1 MMVKR
6 SKPQGTS
13 HCSSD
18 LLKICV
24 KMGASW
30 SAQAFKETGH
40 QLSVK
45 EVTVYPE
52 KSDISDTGEWVL
64 NVKWKDEFAESN
76 QPEKLT
82 YDIEVLHTEQMRI
95 VHYEIIQVTP
105 NPAVPN
111 HWKWT
116 SSLPLQC
123 TSHSVRLRR
132 RDPHQTSNW
141 TPLYTYE
148 GEDLHVSATT
158 ALVYPYNQVF
168 LVGSNVTFCCILRTE
183 KVQSFSSPKFTI
195 RISNRT
201 FITKPVHFHT
211 PTESGGVDLP
221 CMDNG
226 STVFIG
232 YPPDDQNL
240 TCVTRDLS
248 SVDCHWEHGRKTHL
262 EGNKNTKYTLNG
274 RVCTFDRCVLR
285 ENNVTRWTLIARNPL
300 GVKTIT
306 DSADPKHRVWL
317 RAPRN
322 IQSRVLHAR
331 NATLQWSWNMENYTS
346 FPMTCQVE
354 LNGSIYNKTF
364 DGLGL
369 SSIVLEDLQPSANYT
384 AKVQCGSSKHFYRW
398 GDWSE
403 MTHISTK
410 EEIPEAVDIWMQYLE
425 QNTYI
430 VWKPLTKQQSHG
442 IITGYELTI
451 SDSKNNWRNTI
462 HRGLETPLCH
472 SLTSGNDK
480 GDQIITISASNSAG
494 LSPPSRITIPSYP
507 DNGVNIS
514 HINSSN
520 GGFTI
525 FWEESISSSC
535 GYVVDWFSTHSE
547 KRCAVN
553 WRKIPSGHLSTWIPS
568 EFFQPGVKYNISVYA
583 CTADAP
589 QLLQRREGYAIEQ
602 RPFEKV
608 QKLRIGKQEGRKLE
622 LFWDT
627 VPSGKEGGFIQ
638 GYRVVTI
645 RSDSNT
651 TINAKKTSERTVSL
665 TLDPGS
671 YIISVSAY
679 TSAGEGDNAT
689 LSFLVEKS
697 IYQMIAGT
705 VVGFSLVA
713 LVFIIISVVC
723 FRKRKWLKKILYP
736 DIPAPKLS
744 GEWTK
749 NGFYCSQ
756 LTEGYMKCE
765 IQEACNSEHLPTSQE
780 SGNSHALISHTS
792 RVYHACPFYQN
803 TSESPVAVSSSPAD
817 TPSNSLESS
826 LLWPGVE
833 KLSSIIENPTYNTTL
848 PESVDFLQIS
858 ELTLDSYLPA
868 PNFVHN
874 NSDVKNSLGYK
885 SQSS

>member
-1 MMVKR
+1 MEALVGIYTPRIFGAQIMSVW
-6 SKPQGTS
+6 
-13 HCSSD
+13 CLCA
-18 LLKICV
+18 LLLSLID
-24 KMGASW
+24 
-30 SAQAFKETGH
+30 QTEQDGH

-52 KSDISDTGEWVL
+52 KSDISDNGEWVL
-64 NVKWKDEFAESN
+64 NVKWRDEFAESN

-82 YDIEVLHTEQMRI
+82 YDIEVLRTEKMTT
-95 VHYEIIQVTP
+95 VHYETIQVTP
-105 NPAVPN
+105 DLAVLH

-123 TSHSVRLRR
+123 TSHSVKLRR

-141 TPLYTYE
+141 TQLYTYE
-148 GEDLHVSATT
+148 GQDLHINAKTE
-158 ALVYPYNQVF
+158 LVYPYDQVF

-183 KVQSFSSPKFTI
+183 EVQSFNSSKFKI

-201 FITKPVHFHT
+201 FITEPVHFQT
-211 PTESGGVDLP
+211 PTDSWGVDQH
-221 CMDNG
+221 CMVDG

-248 SVDCHWEHGRKTHL
+248 SVECHWKNGRKTHL
-262 EGNKNTKYTLNG
+262 EGNRSTKYTLNG
-274 RVCTFDRCVLR
+274 RVCTFDQCVLR

-322 IQSRVLHAR
+322 IQTRVLHAT
-331 NATLQWSWNMENYTS
+331 NATLQWSWDMEKYTS

-354 LNGSIYNKTF
+354 LNGFIYNKTF

-369 SSIVLEDLQPSANYT
+369 SSIVLEDLQPSAYYT

-403 MTHISTK
+403 MTTITTK

-430 VWKPLTKQQSHG
+430 VWEPLTKQQSHG
-442 IITGYELTI
+442 IISGYELTI
-451 SDSKNNWRNTI
+451 SDSKNTI

-472 SLTSGNDK
+472 NITYGNDK
-480 GDQIITISASNSAG
+480 RDQIITITARNSAG
-494 LSPPSRITIPSYP
+494 LSPPSSITIPSYP

-520 GGFTI
+520 GGFTV
-525 FWEESISSSC
+525 FWKESFNSSC
-535 GYVVDWFSTHSE
+535 GYVVDWVSTYSKKH
-547 KRCAVN
+547 CAVK

-568 EFFQPGVKYNISVYA
+568 EFFQPGVSYTISVYA

-602 RPFEKV
+602 RPFAKV
-608 QKLRIGKQEGRKLE
+608 QNLKIGKQEGRKLE
-622 LFWDT
+622 VFWDT
-627 VPSGKEGGFIQ
+627 VPLDKQGGLIQ
-638 GYRVVTI
+638 GYRVVTFHT
-645 RSDSNT
+645 DSNT
-651 TINAKKTSERTVSL
+651 TISTKTTKELKVSL

-671 YIISVSAY
+671 YIINVSAY

-689 LSFLVEKS
+689 LMLLVEKS
-697 IYQMIAGT
+697 IYQMIVGT
-705 VVGFSLVA
+705 VVGSSVVA
-713 LVFIIISVVC
+713 LVFVIISVLC
-723 FRKRKWLKKILYP
+723 FRKRNWLKKILYP
-736 DIPAPKLS
+736 DIPAPKLK

-749 NGFYCSQ
+749 KMFYCDQ

-765 IQEACNSEHLPTSQE
+765 IQKGCNSEHLPASQE
-780 SGNSHALISHTS
+780 SGNISHTS
-792 RVYHACPFYQN
+792 RVCHARPFYQN

-826 LLWPGVE
+826 LLWLCVE

-848 PESVDFLQIS
+848 LGSVDVSQIS
-858 ELTLDSYLPA
+858 ELTLEMQDSYLPA

-885 SQSS
+885 ASPNHYDL